1 MKMFKYEVTV
11 TNDSGDEVI
20 VKTNNPYLAVENYA
34 EAANSGLRVV
44 IIDGT
49 TGEVLAHE
57 NDPTAT
63 DYRTPE
69 FLRMVLGY
77 LTENL

>member
-11 TNDSGDEVI
+11 TSDNGDEAI
-20 VKTNNPYLAVENYA
+20 VKTNNPDLAVENYT

-57 NDPTAT
+57 NEPTAT
-63 DYRTPE
+63 DYCTPE
-69 FLRMVLGY
+69 FLGMVLEY
-77 LTENL
+77 LTKGL